1 MIDEGERGM
10 ECVGLHDLKGERAP
24 SRDHRAAAMGRGGR
38 MRLKGSR
45 KKRAGIT
52 GECRDKGTSLTL
64 SSGRDSRSCGRASWP
79 EKVNCVPVCYVV
91 IA

>member
-1 MIDEGERGM
+1 
-10 ECVGLHDLKGERAP
+10 VGHDGREIIAEGERAP
-24 SRDHRAAAMGRGGR
+24 SRDHLGATMGGGGR

-52 GECRDKGTSLTL
+52 GEYRDKGTSLTL
-64 SSGRDSRSCGRASWP
+64 SSGHDSRSCGPDWWP
-79 EKVNCVPVCYVV
+79 ENVNCVPVCHAV